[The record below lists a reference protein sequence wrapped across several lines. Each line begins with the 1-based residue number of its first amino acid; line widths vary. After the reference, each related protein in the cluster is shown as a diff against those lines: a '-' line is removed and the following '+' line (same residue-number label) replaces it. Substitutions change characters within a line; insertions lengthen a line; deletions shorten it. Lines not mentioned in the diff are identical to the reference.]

1 MTAPSENPEV
11 KEALY
16 ELQQYLSDRLA
27 PLMVA
32 DSLGMLVT
40 LPPQVVAAE
49 IQTWISAQYHGA
61 GAQVPI
67 SDYLFHALRKIHE
80 VGDFRLIPEAAL
92 GTFLQELKTLLL
104 EFCPEADREL
114 LQSNLGRLGA
124 STTGPPPPV
133 EILHRQPGGEAG
145 GIAAAPLATAPP
157 VPTGPDVPVSA
168 DIARGMRRFTLLLER
183 LALAPLPKAAAAPDP
198 AAPDPRGEL
207 LSQAV
212 SEAAQSASSGKEMDQ
227 YLEKLRQTGVAAH
240 TDQLFRALG
249 ESLPGWSVP
258 LPAGG
263 AATATGPA
271 EAMYRIV
278 ALSPSY
284 EEAARRF
291 RDLVQAAVHQFNEGL
306 LTRAATIFGVAAR
319 LVAEKKVGQ
328 PVADA
333 VQKSNN
339 EVLNPDRLRKF
350 AESPDRHPLLR
361 GVMGFYARLTPQGLL
376 HELRDEERRDRRR
389 LILALLEVHGAAAR
403 AAAMESLETSL
414 AGGAKEADPFYQ
426 RNLVYLLRQLPRPP
440 EAPVEDEIDLMV
452 RAAPVGAA
460 AVVLKEA
467 ILALGRIHH
476 DKSEVALV
484 AYLRAFEGMALTPD
498 TAPYDSTEVWAL
510 LDRTA
515 SSLAT
520 LATRGTLLAVLDHGL
535 KTQPELGDTRARLMD
550 LGGHDLRAYPAIAAK
565 LVGTIKAEL
574 PKSVM
579 GIVIKKG
586 ADALR
591 PLVAALAGTPSPEVQ
606 ALLSDLASRYAAEP
620 LGQAAAKALAAQRAA
635 GGTRPAASPSLSGDL
650 ELFGLP
656 NLLQNLADNRA
667 TGVLT
672 LFTADRA
679 VASVLALEEG
689 RLRSCQT
696 GVLRGREAFYQLC
709 EKPFP
714 GTFALAS
721 HREARADK
729 SAEPAQE
736 ITGLIL
742 EGMRRHDEFRRAVA
756 LVGDAS
762 RLQGTAVVPTPLE
775 GETNEDLVETIWK
788 MALAGTSPLQCE
800 GEVPVDAYRV
810 RRLLA
815 HWVEEGALGVAG

>member
-32 DSLGMLVT
+32 DSLGMLAT
-40 LPPQVVAAE
+40 LPPELTAAE
-49 IQTWISAQYHGA
+49 IQTWIAAQYHGA

-67 SDYLFHALRKIHE
+67 SDYLFHALRKIHV
-80 VGDFRLIPEAAL
+80 VGDFSLVPAAAL
-92 GTFLQELKTLLL
+92 QAYLQQLKVLLL

-114 LQSNLGRLGA
+114 LRTNLARLGE
-124 STTGPPPPV
+124 STSGPPPPV

-145 GIAAAPLATAPP
+145 GLTAAPLAAEAGAPP
-157 VPTGPDVPVSA
+157 VPMSA
-168 DIARGMRRFTLLLER
+168 EIARGMRRFTLLLDR
-183 LALAPLPKAAAAPDP
+183 LARTPLPTSAAPDP
-198 AAPDPRGEL
+198 NAPDARREL

-212 SEAAQSASSGKEMDQ
+212 AQAAQSASSGQEMDQ
-227 YLEKLRQTGVAAH
+227 YLDKLRQTGVAAH

-249 ESLPGWSVP
+249 DSLPGWSVP

-263 AATATGPA
+263 AAAMTGPA

-278 ALSPSY
+278 ALSPGY

-306 LTRAATIFGVAAR
+306 LTRAATMFGVASR

-333 VQKSNN
+333 VQKSSND
-339 EVLNPDRLRKF
+339 VLGPERLRKF
-350 AESPDRHPLLR
+350 AESPDRHALLR
-361 GVMGFYARLTPQGLL
+361 SVMNFYARLTPQGLL
-376 HELRDEERRDRRR
+376 RELREEERRDRRR
-389 LILALLEVHGAAAR
+389 LLLALLEVHGAAAR

-414 AGGAKEADPFYQ
+414 SGGAKEADPYYQ
-426 RNLVYLLRQLPRPP
+426 RNLIYLLRQIPRPP

-452 RAAPVGAA
+452 RAAPVGAG

-484 AYLRAFEGMALTPD
+484 GYLRTFEVMALKPE
-498 TAPYDSTEVWAL
+498 TAAYDSTEVLTL

-515 SSLAT
+515 SSLAALGT
-520 LATRGTLLAVLDHGL
+520 KGTLLALLDHGL
-535 KTQPELGDTRARLMD
+535 KAQPELGDARLRLMD
-550 LGGHDLRAYPAIAAK
+550 LGGHDLRSHPVLAAK
-565 LVGTIKAEL
+565 LVATVKAEL

-586 ADALR
+586 ADAVR
-591 PLVAALAGTPSPEVQ
+591 PLVAALAGTPSAEVQ
-606 ALLSDLASRYAAEP
+606 ALLSDVAARFSTEP
-620 LGQAAAKALAAQRAA
+620 LGQAAARALAAQRSAA
-635 GGTRPAASPSLSGDL
+635 GARAATGPSLSGDL

-656 NLLQNLADNRA
+656 NLLQNLADNKA
-667 TGVLT
+667 TGALT
-672 LFTADRA
+672 LFTTDRTIL
-679 VASVLALEEG
+679 SVLNLEGG
-689 RLRSCQT
+689 RLRGCQT
-696 GVLRGREAFYQLC
+696 GVLRGKEAFYQLC
-709 EKPFP
+709 ERPLP

-721 HREARADK
+721 HRDAKPEK
-729 SAEPAQE
+729 SAEPP
-736 ITGLIL
+736 IDLVPLIL
-742 EGMRRHDEFRRAVA
+742 EGLRRHDELRQASA
-756 LVGDAS
+756 LVADDA
-762 RLQGTAVVPTPLE
+762 RLQATGAARTSVQ
-775 GETNEDLVETIWK
+775 GEANPDLVETVWK
-788 MALAGTSPLQCE
+788 MASAGTPPRQCE
-800 GEVPVDAYRV
+800 SEVPVDAYRV

-815 HWVEEGALGVAG
+815 HWVEEGALAVSG

>member
-32 DSLGMLVT
+32 DSLGMLAT
-40 LPPQVVAAE
+40 LPPELTAAE
-49 IQTWISAQYHGA
+49 IQTWISAQYHGT

-67 SDYLFHALRKIHE
+67 SDYLFHALRKIHV
-80 VGDFRLIPEAAL
+80 VGDFALVPAAAL
-92 GTFLQELKTLLL
+92 QTYLQELKVLLL

-114 LQSNLGRLGA
+114 LRTNLGRLGESA
-124 STTGPPPPV
+124 GGPPPPV
-133 EILHRQPGGEAG
+133 EILHRQPGGEVG
-145 GIAAAPLATAPP
+145 GLAAAPLAAEAAAPS
-157 VPTGPDVPVSA
+157 VPMSA
-168 DIARGMRRFTLLLER
+168 EIARGMRRFTLLLER
-183 LALAPLPKAAAAPDP
+183 LSRTPVPASPAPDP
-198 AAPDPRGEL
+198 NTPDARREL

-212 SEAAQSASSGKEMDQ
+212 AQAAQSASSGQEMDQ
-227 YLEKLRQTGVAAH
+227 YLQKLRQTGIAAH

-258 LPAGG
+258 LPAGS

-291 RDLVQAAVHQFNEGL
+291 RDLVQASVHQFNEGL
-306 LTRAATIFGVAAR
+306 LTRAATMFGVAAR

-333 VQKSNN
+333 VQKSSN
-339 EVLNPDRLRKF
+339 EVLSPERLRKF
-350 AESPDRHPLLR
+350 AESPDRHALLR
-361 GVMGFYARLTPQGLL
+361 GVMNFYARLTPQGLL
-376 HELRDEERRDRRR
+376 HELREEDRRDRRR
-389 LILALLEVHGAAAR
+389 LLLALLEVHGPAAR

-414 AGGAKEADPFYQ
+414 SGGAKEADPYYQ
-426 RNLVYLLRQLPRPP
+426 RNLIYLLRQIPRPP
-440 EAPVEDEIDLMV
+440 EAPVEDEVDLMT

-460 AVVLKEA
+460 ALVLKEV
-467 ILALGRIHH
+467 ILSLGRIHH

-484 AYLRAFEGMALTPD
+484 GYLRTFEVMALKPE
-498 TAPYDSTEVWAL
+498 TAAYDSTEVLTL

-515 SSLAT
+515 SSLAALGT
-520 LATRGTLLAVLDHGL
+520 KGTLLALLDHGL
-535 KTQPELGDTRARLMD
+535 KAQPELGDTRLRLME
-550 LGGHDLRAYPAIAAK
+550 LGGHDLRSHPALAAK
-565 LVGTIKAEL
+565 LVATVKAEL

-586 ADALR
+586 ADAVR
-591 PLVAALAGTPSPEVQ
+591 PLVAALAGTPSAEVQ
-606 ALLSDLASRYAAEP
+606 GLLQDVAARFSTEP
-620 LGQAAAKALAAQRAA
+620 LGQAAAKALAAQRGAA
-635 GGTRPAASPSLSGDL
+635 GARASAGPSLSGDL

-667 TGVLT
+667 TGALT
-672 LFTADRA
+672 LFTGDRTI
-679 VASVLALEEG
+679 ASVLNLEGG

-696 GVLRGREAFYQLC
+696 GVLRGKEAFYQVC
-709 EKPFP
+709 ERPFP

-721 HREARADK
+721 HRDAKPEK
-729 SAEPAQE
+729 SPETPLE
-736 ITGLIL
+736 LVPLIL
-742 EGMRRHDEFRRAVA
+742 EGLRRHDELRQATA
-756 LVGDAS
+756 LVADEA
-762 RLQGTAVVPTPLE
+762 RLQATGAARTPLPDE
-775 GETNEDLVETIWK
+775 ANQDLVETIWK
-788 MALAGTSPLQCE
+788 MAAAGTAPRQCE
-800 GEVPVDAYRV
+800 SEVPVDAYRV

-815 HWVEEGALGVAG
+815 HWVEEGALAVSA

>member
-1 MTAPSENPEV
+1 MTAPSDNPELQ
-11 KEALY
+11 EALY

-40 LPPQVVAAE
+40 LPPEVVAAE

-61 GAQVPI
+61 GAKVPI

-92 GTFLQELKTLLL
+92 SAYLQELKVLLL
-104 EFCPEADREL
+104 EFCPEDDREL
-114 LQSNLGRLGA
+114 LRTNLGRLGE
-124 STTGPPPPV
+124 STAGPPPPV

-145 GIAAAPLATAPP
+145 GLAAAPLAAASTPP
-157 VPTGPDVPVSA
+157 AVPVSA
-168 DIARGMRRFTLLLER
+168 EIARGMRRFTLLLER
-183 LALAPLPKAAAAPDP
+183 LARTPLPASSAPD
-198 AAPDPRGEL
+198 AHREL

-212 SEAAQSASSGKEMDQ
+212 AQAAHSASSGQEMDQ

-249 ESLPGWSVP
+249 DSLPGWSVP

-263 AATATGPA
+263 AAAITGPA

-278 ALSPSY
+278 ALSPGY

-291 RDLVQAAVHQFNEGL
+291 RDRVQAAVHQFNEGL
-306 LTRAATIFGVAAR
+306 LTRAATMFGVAAR
-319 LVAEKKVGQ
+319 VVAEKRVGQ

-333 VQKSNN
+333 VQKSSN
-339 EVLNPDRLRKF
+339 EVLSPERLRKF

-361 GVMGFYARLTPQGLL
+361 SVMGFYARLTPLGLL
-376 HELRDEERRDRRR
+376 HDLREEERRDRRR
-389 LILALLEVHGAAAR
+389 LLLALIEVHGAAGR

-414 AGGAKEADPFYQ
+414 SSGAKEADPYYQ
-426 RNLVYLLRQLPRPP
+426 RNLIYLLRQIPRPA
-440 EAPVEDEIDLMV
+440 EATVEEEIDLVV
-452 RAAPVGAA
+452 RAAPIGAA
-460 AVVLKEA
+460 ALVLKEA
-467 ILALGRIHH
+467 ILTLGRIHH

-484 AYLRAFEGMALTPD
+484 AYLRACEGMALKPE
-498 TAPYDSTEVWAL
+498 TAAYDSTEVRAL

-520 LATRGTLLAVLDHGL
+520 LGTRGTLLAVLEHGL
-535 KTQPELGDTRARLMD
+535 KPQPELGDARVRLME
-550 LGGHDLRAYPAIAAK
+550 LGSHDLRSHPALAAK
-565 LVGTIKAEL
+565 LVATIKAEL

-586 ADALR
+586 ADAVR

-606 ALLSDLASRYAAEP
+606 ALLADVASRYPGDA
-620 LGQAAAKALAAQRAA
+620 LGQAASKALAAQRAA
-635 GGTRPAASPSLSGDL
+635 AGARSASAPSLSGDL

-656 NLLQNLADNRA
+656 NLLQNLADNKA
-667 TGVLT
+667 TGALT
-672 LFTADRA
+672 LFTGDRTI
-679 VASVLALEEG
+679 ASVLVLEGG
-689 RLRSCQT
+689 RVRSCQT

-721 HREARADK
+721 HRDAKPEK
-729 SAEPAQE
+729 SPEPALD
-736 ITGLIL
+736 ILPLIL
-742 EGMRRHDEFRRAVA
+742 EGLRRHDELRQAAA
-756 LVGDAS
+756 LVADEA
-762 RLQGTAVVPTPLE
+762 RLQGTGAARTPLE
-775 GETNEDLVETIWK
+775 DETNEALVETIWK
-788 MALAGTSPLQCE
+788 MASGGTPARQCE
-800 GEVPVDAYRV
+800 SEVPVDAYRV

-815 HWVEEGALGVAG
+815 HWVEEGALAVAG